1 MPKKQTIVIN
11 TGPIITLVSAFGDLK
26 VLKYLYDV
34 IMVPLEV
41 ANEITIGGENGFAVK
56 EFEEAVWLKKLN
68 IPLNISSYLTNSL
81 DKGEASV
88 IQLALNQKIRTV
100 CIDET
105 VGRRVARLNGLM
117 LTGSI
122 GILIRAK
129 KEGYLYSMKDTIDR
143 IQTKG
148 IWLSKNLIDF
158 ALKYANE

>member
-1 MPKKQTIVIN
+1 
-11 TGPIITLVSAFGDLK
+11 
-26 VLKYLYDV
+26 
-34 IMVPLEV
+34 MVPLEV